1 MLKRIRLVVA
11 LSVMSLASNNL
22 KAQVHPD
29 YFNPTPSSYQVE
41 NRLLFQEIG
50 LEGVL
55 NYTVFETALKGY
67 QKLNNIF
74 DNKNIIS
81 IVDFTLPSSEKR
93 FYVIDLQNKQLLFHS
108 VVAHGENSGDLYATN
123 FSNRVSSHQS
133 SLGFY
138 VTEKTYQ
145 GKNGYSLVING
156 LEEGIND
163 KAKERYVVIHGAHY
177 CHESVIEKTGKLGTS
192 QGCPALPHSINR
204 DVINVIKDGSM
215 LFIYADNEDYK
226 ANSKVISSTE
236 KEITTSSSS

>member
-81 IVDFTLPSSEKR
+81 ISDNIFNAKYLHPK
-93 FYVIDLQNKQLLFHS
+93 K
-108 VVAHGENSGDLYATN
+108 
-123 FSNRVSSHQS
+123 
-133 SLGFY
+133 GF
-138 VTEKTYQ
+138 
-145 GKNGYSLVING
+145 
-156 LEEGIND
+156 
-163 KAKERYVVIHGAHY
+163 
-177 CHESVIEKTGKLGTS
+177 
-192 QGCPALPHSINR
+192 
-204 DVINVIKDGSM
+204 M
-215 LFIYADNEDYK
+215 
-226 ANSKVISSTE
+226 
-236 KEITTSSSS
+236 